1 MKELLEPK
9 VAGVWVR
16 EHTKNLGAPIYFHIK
31 FGIQLRFEEYVG
43 KNNF

>member
-16 EHTKNLGAPIYFHIK
+16 EHTKK
-31 FGIQLRFEEYVG
+31 FGSPYLFLH
-43 KNNF
+43 